1 MYRVSSVY
9 YPGLRYT
16 EGPEAVQVDVRV
28 WRRDAHTLVLLEVER
43 VPRVLG
49 GLARKVYHSLVEE
62 YRMHQGNVRWL
73 VFEQASGKIQE
84 ARFRRGFGLIETRS
98 VGAEE
103 LAQLLTEFGARA
115 QLAQLLGVGR

>member
-9 YPGLRYT
+9 YPGLCYT

-28 WRRDAHTLVLLEVER
+28 WRRDAHTLVLLQVER

-49 GLARKVYHSLVEE
+49 GLAQKVYHSLVEE

-73 VFEQASGKIQE
+73 VFEQASGTIQE

-115 QLAQLLGVGR
+115 QLAQLLGAG